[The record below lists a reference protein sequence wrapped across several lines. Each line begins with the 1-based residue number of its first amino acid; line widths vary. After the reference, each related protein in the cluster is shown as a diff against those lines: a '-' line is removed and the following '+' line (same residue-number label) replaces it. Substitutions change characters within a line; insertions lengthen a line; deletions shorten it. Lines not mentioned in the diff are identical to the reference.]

1 MLLTKSATP
10 PCTRAERLFKRHQQ
24 IVYKHTDRIFAILFP
39 AQWIVG
45 VVAAYLLTQRGWSNN
60 QTSLRGAILLG
71 AVISAWPTTL
81 ALLRPGA
88 TTTRYVVS
96 INQMLLSGLLAHLSG
111 GRTEAYFHVFGSF
124 ALLALYRDWRVIVTA
139 TAVTILEHLLRGWL
153 FPLPVYGILTAPEWR
168 WLEHAGW
175 VLLLDLAL
183 FAVCRQSTSEM
194 WQIAEHHAALDA
206 SEERYRAVVEQTTE
220 GIFLLETENF
230 RVIECNEAFYQL
242 LGCADADEAKT
253 LTVPDFLVADEREIA
268 GMKEMVRAKK
278 RAMRA
283 ETKYRRRDGSLIN
296 VEISGSTISFND
308 TKPYC
313 VNVKDIT
320 ARKRIEAE
328 LKQLAL
334 VAQKTRNSVILTDE
348 LGYIQWVNEAFTR
361 MSGYKLNEVLGENP
375 IRLLRGENS
384 SGAAI
389 AEILRAFREQRP
401 FEGELCN
408 RTKEGRNYWVS
419 ASIVP
424 IKSATGQLQGYIS
437 VEADITERKAIEEK
451 LRHAY
456 DNLEQRVVERTAEL
470 AQANQAMQIEA
481 TERKKAQL
489 ELSEARQFLHQV
501 IDNLPS
507 LIFVKDGQGKYIV
520 ANRALAEIYQT
531 TSENIIGKLDSEL
544 NRNTAEAV
552 RFWHSDHEVLTP
564 LEEKIIPDEKIT
576 DAAGNAH
583 WFQTILRPLAIGKK
597 PHLLGI
603 STDLTDR
610 KIMESQLRHAQK
622 MESIGQLAAGIAH
635 EINTPTQYVGDN
647 TRFIRDAFT
656 DLSGVLE
663 KYGELLAVARNGV
676 APPALI
682 AEIDDESAHADL
694 EYLSEEIPKA
704 IQQSLEGVSRIAKIV
719 QSMKDFAHPGTKE
732 KQAADINKAIESTVI
747 VASNEWK
754 YVAELEMR
762 LDDRLPPVPCLL
774 GEFNQVILNLVTN
787 ATHAIADVIGDGTNG
802 KGKITI
808 TTEKV
813 SMDGVQFL
821 TKVVAEVGFVIRWT
835 CPK

>member
-1 MLLTKSATP
+1 MITTKSTSP
-10 PCTRAERLFKRHQQ
+10 PYTRAERLYKRHQQ
-24 IVYKHTDRIFAILFP
+24 IVYKHTDRIFAVLFP
-39 AQWIVG
+39 VQWIVG
-45 VVAAYLLTQRGWSNN
+45 IGAAYLMTQRGWTNN
-60 QTSLRGAILLG
+60 QTGLHGAILLW
-71 AVISAWPTTL
+71 AVLSAWPTTL

-88 TTTRYVVS
+88 SATRYVVT

-111 GRTEAYFHVFGSF
+111 DRTEAYFHVFGSF
-124 ALLALYRDWRVIVTA
+124 VLLALYRDWRVIVTA
-139 TAVTILEHLLRGWL
+139 TTVTILERLLRGWL
-153 FPLPVYGILTAPEWR
+153 FPLPVYGILAAPEWR
-168 WLEHAGW
+168 WLEYAGW

-183 FAVCRQSTSEM
+183 FTVCRQSTGEM

-230 RVIECNEAFYQL
+230 RVIECNKAFYQL
-242 LGCADADEAKT
+242 LGCADVDEAKT
-253 LTVPDFLVADEREIA
+253 LTALDFLVADAREIA
-268 GMKEMVRAKK
+268 GMKEIVRSKK
-278 RAMRA
+278 RAWRA
-283 ETKYRRRDGSLIN
+283 ETKYRRRDGSIIN
-296 VEISGSTISFND
+296 VEISGSAISFND

-320 ARKRIEAE
+320 ERKRTEAE

-361 MSGYKLNEVLGENP
+361 MSGYNLNEVLGENP

-384 SGAAI
+384 SSAAI
-389 AEILRAFREQRP
+389 AAILRAFREQQP

-408 RTKEGRNYWVS
+408 RTKKGRNYWVS

-456 DNLEQRVVERTAEL
+456 DNLEQRVVERAAEL

-489 ELSEARQFLHQV
+489 ELSEAQQFLHQV

-507 LIFVKDGQGKYIV
+507 LIFVKDYQGKYIV

-531 TSENIIGKLDSEL
+531 TSEHIIGKLDSEL
-544 NRNTAEAV
+544 NRNTAEAL
-552 RFWHSDHEVLTP
+552 RFWHSDHEVLTT

-663 KYGELLAVARNGV
+663 KYGELLTVARNGV

-682 AEIDDESAHADL
+682 AEIDDEIANADL

-719 QSMKDFAHPGTKE
+719 RSMKDFAHPGAK
-732 KQAADINKAIESTVI
+732 S
-747 VASNEWK
+747 
-754 YVAELEMR
+754 
-762 LDDRLPPVPCLL
+762 
-774 GEFNQVILNLVTN
+774 
-787 ATHAIADVIGDGTNG
+787 
-802 KGKITI
+802 
-808 TTEKV
+808 
-813 SMDGVQFL
+813 
-821 TKVVAEVGFVIRWT
+821 
-835 CPK
+835 